1 MPTITISM
9 PASRLQAA
17 EAGIDGFI
25 EATVK
30 LCMDIMEV
38 PSDKVHLTFVP
49 VHERMHGKPANIS
62 VTYREKAARTKE
74 VVEQFMAALEAAFVP
89 VFDCIPRIRCMPNDE
104 AKLAARN

>member
-9 PASRLQAA
+9 PASRMHAA
-17 EAGIDGFI
+17 DAEIDGFI

-49 VHERMHGKPANIS
+49 VHLCAG
-62 VTYREKAARTKE
+62 AR
-74 VVEQFMAALEAAFVP
+74 A
-89 VFDCIPRIRCMPNDE
+89 D
-104 AKLAARN
+104 ARQGRQHSCHLS

>member
-9 PASRLQAA
+9 PASRLHSA

-62 VTYREKAARTKE
+62 VTYRDKASRTKA
-74 VVEQFMAALEAAFVP
+74 VVERFMAALEAAFVP
-89 VFDCIPRIRCMPNDE
+89 VFGCTPRIRCMPNSE
-104 AKLAARN
+104 EKLSSLN